1 MAEQVSRRRLYRS
14 YLFSKE
20 YCWKNRFS
28 LSCIWSCRIR
38 NLCKKVRGTHKN
50 AYRHITVT
58 KFLSTRSVW
67 GVRSVFRHVIEKDV
81 RYFKCIQDSS
91 KGRRPNIATCLG
103 ISEQTLNR
111 YGIAFGAEN
120 NFTDITI
127 LPQIERHMELSMMVH
142 WLTLK
147 LTTMLLCQSHRF
159 SLQITNC
166 RNCKIGLTLSLM
178 MATMELIISGHCGD
192 RGRFHW
198 LVMKNNVL
206 NSNQKYCQAC
216 CDGNGSSRTNDHCYH
231 MSCYHMSFIRMKNL
245 SPDIDF
251 IKNNASWTSTSQ

>member
-1 MAEQVSRRRLYRS
+1 M
-14 YLFSKE
+14 K
-20 YCWKNRFS
+20 W
-28 LSCIWSCRIR
+28 R
-38 NLCKKVRGTHKN
+38 N
-50 AYRHITVT
+50 
-58 KFLSTRSVW
+58 
-67 GVRSVFRHVIEKDV
+67 
-81 RYFKCIQDSS
+81 
-91 KGRRPNIATCLG
+91 G

-111 YGIAFGAEN
+111 YGIVLRDEN

-127 LPQIERHMELSMMVH
+127 LPQIGRQMELSMMVH
-142 WLTLK
+142 WLALK

-178 MATMELIISGHCGD
+178 MATIKLIISGHCGD

-216 CDGNGSSRTNDHCYH
+216 CDGNGSSRTYDHCYLSH
-231 MSCYHMSFIRMKNL
+231 ELHKDEKSFSRYWFHQKQCIMNINQSIRLNL
-245 SPDIDF
+245 CCWVQSLCNEMF
-251 IKNNASWTSTSQ
+251 INIIYVSIVWK